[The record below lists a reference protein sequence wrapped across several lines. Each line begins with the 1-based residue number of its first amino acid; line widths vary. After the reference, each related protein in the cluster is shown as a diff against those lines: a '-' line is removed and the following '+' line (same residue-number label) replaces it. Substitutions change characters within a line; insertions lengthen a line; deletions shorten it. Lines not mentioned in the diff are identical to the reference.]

1 MSRNSTLWVCLVAAL
16 YFSFH
21 KFYMSVTQIEYVE
34 HQQAVQIISRVFI
47 DDIEDVLEER
57 YDTELFLNTKK
68 ENSEFTRLLE
78 RYVRKKLNIKIN
90 GEKKEY
96 VFVGK
101 EFEED
106 MLVFYLEIEEITKLD
121 FITVENLILL
131 DLFEEQQNIVHV
143 KKGSSRQSLLLNEGE
158 SFGMLNFRE

>member
-106 MLVFYLEIEEITKLD
+106 MLVFYLEIKEITKLD